1 MATLRELIIKI
12 SANSQS
18 FQSELARASRMGS
31 DYYRTMEQGG
41 RRATAS
47 TRETQRALAELNSQ
61 LASVRASAV
70 GMVGAFA
77 GAFATNELIH
87 YADTWSQLNGR
98 LRLASS
104 SADDFATAQQSLM
117 TISQRTGT
125 SFEANANLY
134 SRIAQSLRDAGYASA
149 DVASVTETVATSLK
163 LSGASTEE
171 ASSVITQ
178 LSQALGSGVLRGEEF
193 NAIMESGGRLAKFLA
208 DGLNTSI
215 GGLRNM
221 ANNGELTTEKIV
233 PLLTNVSLL
242 RKEFESLPATVS
254 GSAQKVQNAFMAWV
268 GGASEA
274 TGASSALSGALD
286 GLANN
291 IDNVAAAG
299 AVLAGVGVAK
309 YFGSIATGVT
319 DSIIKLASAKK
330 ETIALADAQLYSATQ
345 SQRKAVAAAEAARS
359 DYALAVAEANVAKNT
374 NASLIASQNLVR
386 KRSEMIQANAQL
398 VLSNRAVTLSQENLN
413 KASSAV
419 GLMRVGAGGLLSL
432 IGGIPGALMLG
443 AGAWYAMYQ
452 NQEQARQSAQ
462 EYASQIDS
470 IREKTSKMSL
480 PDTDTSRS
488 KTIEALAEQ
497 NRLVSEQQE
506 KVEALKRQIG
516 DLYAARGKPGIT
528 SENDLNIVNAISIVT
543 GQLTVEE
550 EKLNNMR
557 DKSRGIQQALEEI
570 ERRRNDL
577 IKEQAWRQNATYQS
591 LIMMNGQ
598 HTELNRL
605 LSLGNQLLTSRS
617 SLVNVPFAIPQ
628 APVSDKDQETLLR
641 KQQQAELAGLTGL
654 ARVRRQ
660 AEIELQNMGRTGPQ
674 NATYAADYL
683 KAAERDYA
691 NSQNVAAAQKAQAD
705 ATRDAGKAAREA
717 AQTTEQYSRKM
728 ADLSIATEVQK
739 VRANQGEKAAEL
751 FAASHE
757 AGTKWTEEQR
767 KSIEA
772 GAVALAQW
780 TQKADEAVRKQH
792 EMADALK
799 DLKDAARRYQ
809 DDAGLTATTSGMGN
823 RQREQYRERQEVER
837 VFDKTDKGAEAIA
850 ARQSA
855 LDALDKKYRQAKAS
869 ELDWRAGVSAGL
881 ADWMDNV
888 SNIAGTVSQG
898 ITSTMD
904 SALDNVSAMLVGN
917 KASWKDWG
925 LSVLQTISK
934 VALQM
939 AVVNAMGGGS
949 SGSGLFGSLLG
960 GIAGGI
966 AGGAAGD
973 GNAGMAIQN
982 YGSSFKFNAKGGV
995 YSSADLSSYSGSVV
1009 DTPTFFAFAK
1019 GAGVMGEAGPE
1030 AIMPLT
1036 RDATGRLGVKALG
1049 SGTQGG
1055 AGVSVS
1061 IGAINFTGDKGGAQG
1076 NANAAGAVA
1085 NQLTGAILDT
1095 INSQLRKPGTP
1106 LWNATQGKR

>member
-18 FQSELARASRMGS
+18 FQSEISRASRMGS
-31 DYYRTMEQGG
+31 DYYKTMEQGG
-41 RRATAS
+41 RRAAS
-47 TRETQRALAELNSQ
+47 ATRETQRSLGELNAQ
-61 LASVRASAV
+61 LASVRASAA
-70 GMVGAFA
+70 GMAGAFA
-77 GAFATNELIH
+77 GAFATGQLIH
-87 YADTWSQLNGR
+87 YADTWNQLNGR

-104 SADDFATAQQSLM
+104 SAQDFTTAQQSLM
-117 TISQRTGT
+117 SISQRTGT

-149 DVASVTETVATSLK
+149 DVANVTETVATSLK

-208 DGLNTSI
+208 DGLNTTV

-221 ANNGELTTEKIV
+221 ANNGELTTDRIV
-233 PLLTNVSLL
+233 PLLTNVTQL
-242 RKEFESLPATVS
+242 RKEFDTLPASIS
-254 GSAQKVQNAFMAWV
+254 GSAQKVENAFMAWV
-268 GGASEA
+268 GGANQA
-274 TGASSALSGALD
+274 VGASSTLSGVLD
-286 GLANN
+286 GLAEN
-291 IDNVAAAG
+291 IDSV
-299 AVLAGVGVAK
+299 
-309 YFGSIATGVT
+309 
-319 DSIIKLASAKK
+319 
-330 ETIALADAQLYSATQ
+330 
-345 SQRKAVAAAEAARS
+345 
-359 DYALAVAEANVAKNT
+359 ANVAGALVGLGVARYFGNMT
-374 NASLIASQNLVR
+374 SSVTTATASLIANTAAEVGLA
-386 KRSEMIQANAQL
+386 EAQL
-398 VLSNRAVTLSQENLN
+398 RGTQVSVATARQAVYRAQQARAAAAGIEAQIAAERQLAVAQSQLNTAVSARSSAAGRLTETASVMSRLGGGVLSLLGGWPGVIA
-413 KASSAV
+413 AS
-419 GLMRVGAGGLLSL
+419 
-432 IGGIPGALMLG
+432 GI
-443 AGAWYAMYQ
+443 AMYGLYQ
-452 NQEQARQSAQ
+452 HTQQVHKEAVAFASNLDEINTRLKDMSSLGLRSTAADARSSIDAQ
-462 EYASQIDS
+462 KKDIADLDSQIARVKDS
-470 IREKTSKMSL
+470 
-480 PDTDTSRS
+480 
-488 KTIEALAEQ
+488 
-497 NRLVSEQQE
+497 
-506 KVEALKRQIG
+506 
-516 DLYAARGKPGIT
+516 
-528 SENDLNIVNAISIVT
+528 
-543 GQLTVEE
+543 
-550 EKLNNMR
+550 
-557 DKSRGIQQALEEI
+557 
-570 ERRRNDL
+570 
-577 IKEQAWRQNATYQS
+577 
-591 LIMMNGQ
+591 
-598 HTELNRL
+598 
-605 LSLGNQLLTSRS
+605 
-617 SLVNVPFAIPQ
+617 
-628 APVSDKDQETLLR
+628 
-641 KQQQAELAGLTGL
+641 LTGL
-654 ARVRRQ
+654 AQIQQSYNESPTTTWINTFMDQ
-660 AEIELQNMGRTGPQ
+660 ADITEKNISLTDQLNKLEYEREKAVSKLQQTQKLFNDASEQATQKAIQEAGAIATLKGAYDLLNRSMGVTPASRPASYAGPVISTS
-674 NATYAADYL
+674 NATPQQTTALEKARRDNELASLSGLQKLHQQHVYEAQDLKLTGALYTQYIYNKDQAARKDE
-683 KAAERDYA
+683 A
-691 NSQNVAAAQKAQAD
+691 SAQAKKNETA
-705 ATRDAGKAAREA
+705 ATNAQNKAAREA
-717 AQTTEQYSRKM
+717 TQTAEQYSRKI
-728 ADLSIATEVQK
+728 ADLSVAVEVQK
-739 VRANQGEKAAEL
+739 VRATQGEKAAEL
-751 FAASHE
+751 YAASHE
-757 AGTKWTEEQR
+757 NGVKWSEEQR

-799 DLKDAARRYQ
+799 DLKDAGRRYR
-809 DDAGLTATTSGMGN
+809 DESDLTSATSGMGN

-850 ARQSA
+850 ARQAA
-855 LDALDKKYRQAKAS
+855 LDALDKKYQQAKAS

-960 GIAGGI
+960 GIVGGVAGS
-966 AGGAAGD
+966 ASGGA
-973 GNAGMAIQN
+973 NAGTAIQN
-982 YGSSFKFNAKGGV
+982 YGASFQFNAKGGV
-995 YSSADLSSYSGSVV
+995 YSSADLSRFSGSVV

-1061 IGAINFTGDKGGAQG
+1061 IGTINFSGGAGGAQG

-1085 NQLTGAILDT
+1085 NQITGAIIDT
-1095 INSQLRKPGTP
+1095 INTQLRKPGTP

>member
-18 FQSELARASRMGS
+18 FQSEISRASRMGS
-31 DYYRTMEQGG
+31 DYYKTMEQGG
-41 RRATAS
+41 RRAAAA
-47 TRETQRALAELNSQ
+47 TRETQRSLGELNAQ
-61 LASVRASAV
+61 LASVRSSAA
-70 GMVGAFA
+70 GMAGVFA
-77 GAFATNELIH
+77 GAFATGQLIH
-87 YADTWSQLNGR
+87 YADTWNQLNGR

-104 SADDFATAQQSLM
+104 SAQDFTTAQQSLM
-117 TISQRTGT
+117 SISQRTGT

-149 DVASVTETVATSLK
+149 DVANVTETVATSLK

-208 DGLNTSI
+208 DGLNTTV

-221 ANNGELTTEKIV
+221 ANNGELTTDRIV
-233 PLLTNVSLL
+233 PLLTNVAQL
-242 RKEFESLPATVS
+242 RKEFDTLPPSIS
-254 GSAQKVQNAFMAWV
+254 GSAQKVENAFMAWV
-268 GGASEA
+268 GGANEA
-274 TGASSALSGALD
+274 TGASAALAGTLD
-286 GLANN
+286 GLAANINN
-291 IDNVAAAG
+291 VATAAGILAAAG
-299 AVLAGVGVAK
+299 VAR
-309 YFGSIATGVT
+309 YFGGITSGALTATGAL
-319 DSIIKLASAKK
+319 IENRKNQ
-330 ETIALADAQLYSATQ
+330 IALADAQTYAAVQ
-345 SQRKAVAAAEAARS
+345 AQRKALASAEAARS
-359 DYALAVAEANVAKNT
+359 EYSLAVAEANVAKNT
-374 NASLIASQNLVR
+374 NASALATQNLTQ
-386 KRSEMIQANAQL
+386 KRSAMIAANASL
-398 VLSNRAVTLSQENLN
+398 VLSNRAVTASQESLN
-413 KASSAV
+413 RATSAL
-419 GLMRVGAGGLLSL
+419 GLIRSAGSGLLSL
-432 IGGIPGALMLG
+432 VGGIPGAVLAVG
-443 AGAWYAMYQ
+443 AAWLYVYEK
-452 NQEQARQSAQ
+452 NEQARKA
-462 EYASQIDS
+462 
-470 IREKTSKMSL
+470 
-480 PDTDTSRS
+480 
-488 KTIEALAEQ
+488 ALAYGKEVAEAAPASGVALPSGDNSNEINKTAVSMRAQ
-497 NRLVSEQQE
+497 AEEVSRLNSEIAELTQQ
-506 KVEALKRQIG
+506 Q
-516 DLYAARGKPGIT
+516 Y
-528 SENDLNIVNAISIVT
+528 NAQQAMKNSAE
-543 GQLTVEE
+543 GSWSY
-550 EKLNNMR
+550 N
-557 DKSRGIQQALEEI
+557 SAQQALVDINQKLASDESRLAEVTQQLSATTD
-570 ERRRNDL
+570 RHNVL
-577 IKEQAWRQNATYQS
+577 LRQNAAAANEYYNNLVKMT
-591 LIMMNGQ
+591 GQ
-598 HTELNRL
+598 GALFRDTIEGINRAM
-605 LSLGNQLLTSRS
+605 SGNSGLAVSPMR
-617 SLVNVPFAIPQ
+617 IPQ
-628 APVSDKDQETLLR
+628 APVTAADQQTLLQ
-641 KQQQAELAGLTGL
+641 KQQAAELAALTGVEK
-654 ARVRRQ
+654 VRKQ
-660 AEIELQNMGRTGPQ
+660 AQFDLQKMGRTTLE
-674 NATYAADYL
+674 NSTYAAQYTQALIDEYNNTQKVSAAK
-683 KAAERDYA
+683 KADTAATNAKNKAERE
-691 NSQNVAAAQKAQAD
+691 
-705 ATRDAGKAAREA
+705 AT
-717 AQTTEQYSRKM
+717 QTAEQYSRKI
-728 ADLSIATEVQK
+728 ADLSVAVEVQK
-739 VRANQGEKAAEL
+739 VRATQGEKAAEL
-751 FAASHE
+751 YAASHE
-757 AGTKWTEEQR
+757 NGVKWSEEQR

-823 RQREQYRERQEVER
+823 RQREQYRERQEVDR

-855 LDALDKKYRQAKAS
+855 LDALDKKYQQAKAS

-949 SGSGLFGSLLG
+949 SGSGLLGSLLG
-960 GIAGGI
+960 GIVGGVAGSASGS
-966 AGGAAGD
+966 A
-973 GNAGMAIQN
+973 NAGTAIQN
-982 YGSSFKFNAKGGV
+982 YGASFQFNAKGGV

-1055 AGVSVS
+1055 AGVSLS
-1061 IGAINFTGDKGGAQG
+1061 IGTINFSGGTGGAQG
-1076 NANAAGAVA
+1076 NTNAAGAVA
-1085 NQLTGAILDT
+1085 NQLTGAIIDT
-1095 INSQLRKPGTP
+1095 INTQLRKPGTP

>member
-18 FQSELARASRMGS
+18 FQSEISRASRMGS
-31 DYYRTMEQGG
+31 DYYKTMEQGG
-41 RRATAS
+41 RRAAS
-47 TRETQRALAELNSQ
+47 ATRETQRSLGELNAQ
-61 LASVRASAV
+61 LASVRASAA
-70 GMVGAFA
+70 GMAGAFA
-77 GAFATNELIH
+77 GAFATGQLIH
-87 YADTWSQLNGR
+87 YADTWNQLNGR

-104 SADDFATAQQSLM
+104 SAQDFTTAQQSLM
-117 TISQRTGT
+117 SISQRTGT

-149 DVASVTETVATSLK
+149 DVANVTETVATSLK

-208 DGLNTSI
+208 DSLNTTV

-221 ANNGELTTEKIV
+221 ANNGELTTDRIV
-233 PLLTNVSLL
+233 PLLTNVAQL
-242 RKEFESLPATVS
+242 RKEFDTLPASIS
-254 GSAQKVQNAFMAWV
+254 GSAQKVENAFMAWV
-268 GGASEA
+268 GGANDA
-274 TGASSALSGALD
+274 TGASAALAGVLN

-309 YFGSIATGVT
+309 YFGGIATGVS
-319 DSIIKLASAKK
+319 DSITKLVSIKK

-374 NASLIASQNLVR
+374 NASVIASQNLIK
-386 KRSEMIQANAQL
+386 KRSEMMAANASL
-398 VLSNRAVTLSQENLN
+398 VLSNRAVTTAQESLN
-413 KASSAV
+413 KATSLTSFAKS
-419 GLMRVGAGGLLSL
+419 GLSGALSV
-432 IGGIPGALMLG
+432 IGGWPGALMAVG
-443 AGAWYAMYQ
+443 AAWLYVYEK
-452 NQEQARQSAQ
+452 NEQARKAALDYGEAIKNAKPLSGLLVAQSNNAAEIDKTAVSMRAQ
-462 EYASQIDS
+462 
-470 IREKTSKMSL
+470 
-480 PDTDTSRS
+480 
-488 KTIEALAEQ
+488 AE
-497 NRLVSEQQE
+497 E
-506 KVEALKRQIG
+506 I
-516 DLYAARGKPGIT
+516 
-528 SENDLNIVNAISIVT
+528 
-543 GQLTVEE
+543 
-550 EKLNNMR
+550 EKLNSNIAELTQQQFNARQAM
-557 DKSRGIQQALEEI
+557 KSNEEGSWSYNRAQEALVQI
-570 ERRRNDL
+570 ND
-577 IKEQAWRQNATYQS
+577 
-591 LIMMNGQ
+591 
-598 HTELNRL
+598 ELNQAEKQRTEISQQLSATTDRHNAL
-605 LSLGNQLLTSRS
+605 LGQAAAAQNKYYD
-617 SLVNVPFAIPQ
+617 SLVRMTGQGALFRQTLEDINEAMVRNASIAAVPLRIPQ

-683 KAAERDYA
+683 KAAELDYQ

-705 ATRDAGKAAREA
+705 ATRDAEKAARAA

-728 ADLSIATEVQK
+728 ADLSVATEVQK

-757 AGTKWTEEQR
+757 AGAKWSEEQR

-799 DLKDAARRYQ
+799 DLKDAGRRYR
-809 DDAGLTATTSGMGN
+809 DESDLTSATSGMGN

-850 ARQSA
+850 ARQAA
-855 LDALDKKYRQAKAS
+855 LDALDKKYQQAKAS

-881 ADWMDNV
+881 SDWMDNV

-949 SGSGLFGSLLG
+949 SGSGLLGSLLG
-960 GIAGGI
+960 GIVGGVAGS
-966 AGGAAGD
+966 ASGGA
-973 GNAGMAIQN
+973 NAGTAIQN
-982 YGSSFKFNAKGGV
+982 YGASFQFNAKGGV

-1055 AGVSVS
+1055 AGVSLS
-1061 IGAINFTGDKGGAQG
+1061 IGTINFTGGTGGAQG
-1076 NANAAGAVA
+1076 NTNAAGAVA
-1085 NQLTGAILDT
+1085 NQLTGAIIDT
-1095 INSQLRKPGTP
+1095 INTQLRKPGTP

>member
-18 FQSELARASRMGS
+18 FQSEISRASRMGS
-31 DYYRTMEQGG
+31 DYYKTMEQGG
-41 RRATAS
+41 RRAAAA
-47 TRETQRALAELNSQ
+47 TRETQRSLGELNAQ
-61 LASVRASAV
+61 LASVRSSAA
-70 GMVGAFA
+70 GMAGVFA
-77 GAFATNELIH
+77 GAFATGQLIH
-87 YADTWSQLNGR
+87 YADTWNQLNGR

-104 SADDFATAQQSLM
+104 SAQDFTTAQQSLM
-117 TISQRTGT
+117 SISQRTGT

-149 DVASVTETVATSLK
+149 DVANVTETVATSLK

-208 DGLNTSI
+208 DGLNTTV

-221 ANNGELTTEKIV
+221 ANNGELTTDRIV
-233 PLLTNVSLL
+233 PLLTNVAQL
-242 RKEFESLPATVS
+242 RKEFDTLPASIS
-254 GSAQKVQNAFMAWV
+254 GSAQKVENAFMAWV
-268 GGASEA
+268 GGANEA
-274 TGASSALSGALD
+274 TGASAALTGTLD
-286 GLANN
+286 GLAANINN
-291 IDNVAAAG
+291 VATAAGVLAAAG
-299 AVLAGVGVAK
+299 VAR
-309 YFGSIATGVT
+309 YFGGITSGALTATGAL
-319 DSIIKLASAKK
+319 IENRKNQ
-330 ETIALADAQLYSATQ
+330 IALADAQTYAAVQ
-345 SQRKAVAAAEAARS
+345 AQRKAFASAEAARS
-359 DYALAVAEANVAKNT
+359 DYRLAVAEANVAKNT
-374 NASLIASQNLVR
+374 NASALATQNLTQ
-386 KRSEMIQANAQL
+386 KRSAMIAANASL
-398 VLSNRAVTLSQENLN
+398 VLSNRAVTASQESLN
-413 KASSAV
+413 RATSAL
-419 GLMRVGAGGLLSL
+419 GLIKSAGSGLLSL
-432 IGGIPGALMLG
+432 VGGIPGAVLAVG
-443 AGAWYAMYQ
+443 AAWLYVYEK
-452 NQEQARQSAQ
+452 NEQARKA
-462 EYASQIDS
+462 
-470 IREKTSKMSL
+470 
-480 PDTDTSRS
+480 
-488 KTIEALAEQ
+488 ALAYGKEVAEAAPASGVALPSGDNSNEINKTAVSMRAQ
-497 NRLVSEQQE
+497 AEEVSRLNSEIAELTQQ
-506 KVEALKRQIG
+506 Q
-516 DLYAARGKPGIT
+516 Y
-528 SENDLNIVNAISIVT
+528 NAQQAMKNSAE
-543 GQLTVEE
+543 GSWSY
-550 EKLNNMR
+550 N
-557 DKSRGIQQALEEI
+557 SAQQALVDINQKLASDESRLAEVTQQLSATTD
-570 ERRRNDL
+570 RHNVL
-577 IKEQAWRQNATYQS
+577 LRQNAAAANEYYNNLVKMT
-591 LIMMNGQ
+591 GQ
-598 HTELNRL
+598 GALFRDTIEGINRAM
-605 LSLGNQLLTSRS
+605 SGNSGLAVSPLRIT
-617 SLVNVPFAIPQ
+617 Q
-628 APVSDKDQETLLR
+628 APVTAADQQTLQQ
-641 KQQQAELAGLTGL
+641 KQQAAELAALTGVEK
-654 ARVRRQ
+654 VRKQ
-660 AEIELQNMGRTGPQ
+660 AQFDLQKMGRTTLE
-674 NATYAADYL
+674 NSTYAAQYTQALIDEYNNTQKVSAGK
-683 KAAERDYA
+683 KADTAATNAKNKAERE
-691 NSQNVAAAQKAQAD
+691 
-705 ATRDAGKAAREA
+705 AT
-717 AQTTEQYSRKM
+717 QTAEQYSRKI
-728 ADLSIATEVQK
+728 ADLSVAVEVQK
-739 VRANQGEKAAEL
+739 VRATQGEKAAEL
-751 FAASHE
+751 YAASHE
-757 AGTKWTEEQR
+757 NGAKWSEEQR

-925 LSVLQTISK
+925 LSVLQIISK

-960 GIAGGI
+960 GIVGGVAGSATGSAS
-966 AGGAAGD
+966 AGT
-973 GNAGMAIQN
+973 AIQN
-982 YGSSFKFNAKGGV
+982 YGASFQFNAKGGV

-1049 SGTQGG
+1049 SGAQGG

-1061 IGAINFTGDKGGAQG
+1061 IGTINFTGDKGGAQG

>member
-18 FQSELARASRMGS
+18 FQSEISRASRMGS
-31 DYYRTMEQGG
+31 DYYKTMEQGG
-41 RRATAS
+41 RRAAS
-47 TRETQRALAELNSQ
+47 ATRETQRSLGELNAQ
-61 LASVRASAV
+61 LASVRASAAD
-70 GMVGAFA
+70 MAGAFA
-77 GAFATNELIH
+77 GAFATGQLIQ
-87 YADTWSQLNGR
+87 YADTWNQLNGR
-98 LRLASS
+98 LRLASA
-104 SADDFATAQQSLM
+104 SAQDFTTAQQSLM
-117 TISQRTGT
+117 SISQRTGT

-149 DVASVTETVATSLK
+149 DVANVTETVATSLK

-208 DGLNTSI
+208 DGLNTTI

-221 ANNGELTTEKIV
+221 ANNGELTTDKIV
-233 PLLTNVSLL
+233 PLLTNVAQL
-242 RKEFESLPATVS
+242 RKEFDTLPASIS
-254 GSAQKVQNAFMAWV
+254 GSAQKVENAFMAWV
-268 GGASEA
+268 GGANEA
-274 TGASSALSGALD
+274 TGASAALAGTLD
-286 GLANN
+286 GLAAN
-291 IDNVAAAG
+291 INDVATAAGILAAAG
-299 AVLAGVGVAK
+299 VTR
-309 YFGSIATGVT
+309 YFGGITSGALTATGAL
-319 DSIIKLASAKK
+319 IENRKNQ
-330 ETIALADAQLYSATQ
+330 IALADAQTYAAVQ
-345 SQRKAVAAAEAARS
+345 AQRKALASVEAARS
-359 DYALAVAEANVAKNT
+359 DYSLAVAEANVAKNS
-374 NASLIASQNLVR
+374 NASALATQNLTQ
-386 KRSEMIQANAQL
+386 KRSAMIAANASL
-398 VLSNRAVTLSQENLN
+398 VLSNRAVTASQESLN
-413 KASSAV
+413 RATSAL
-419 GLMRVGAGGLLSL
+419 GLIKSAGSGLLSL
-432 IGGIPGALMLG
+432 VGGIPGAVLAVG
-443 AGAWYAMYQ
+443 AAWLYVYEK
-452 NQEQARQSAQ
+452 NEQARKAALAYGKEVAEAAPASGVALPSGDNSNEINKTAVSMRVQAQ
-462 EYASQIDS
+462 EVSRLNSEIAELTQQQYNAQQAM
-470 IREKTSKMSL
+470 KTSTEGSW
-480 PDTDTSRS
+480 SYNS
-488 KTIEALAEQ
+488 A
-497 NRLVSEQQE
+497 
-506 KVEALKRQIG
+506 
-516 DLYAARGKPGIT
+516 
-528 SENDLNIVNAISIVT
+528 
-543 GQLTVEE
+543 
-550 EKLNNMR
+550 
-557 DKSRGIQQALEEI
+557 QQALVDINQKLASGESRLAEVMQQLSATTD
-570 ERRRNDL
+570 RHNVL
-577 IKEQAWRQNATYQS
+577 LRQNTAAANEYYNNLVKMT
-591 LIMMNGQ
+591 GQ
-598 HTELNRL
+598 GALFRDTIEGINRAM
-605 LSLGNQLLTSRS
+605 SGNSGLAVSPMR
-617 SLVNVPFAIPQ
+617 IPQ
-628 APVSDKDQETLLR
+628 APVTAADHQALQQ
-641 KQQQAELAGLTGL
+641 KQQAAELAALTGVEK
-654 ARVRRQ
+654 VRKQ
-660 AEIELQNMGRTGPQ
+660 AQFDLQKMGRTTLE
-674 NATYAADYL
+674 NSTYAAQYTQALIDEYNNTQ
-683 KAAERDYA
+683 KVSAAKQADTAATNAKNKAERE
-691 NSQNVAAAQKAQAD
+691 
-705 ATRDAGKAAREA
+705 AT
-717 AQTTEQYSRKM
+717 QTAEQYSRKI
-728 ADLSIATEVQK
+728 ADLSVAVEVQK
-739 VRANQGEKAAEL
+739 VRATQGEKAAEL
-751 FAASHE
+751 YAASHE
-757 AGTKWTEEQR
+757 NGVKWSEEQR

-809 DDAGLTATTSGMGN
+809 DEANLSAKTSGLGS
-823 RQREQYRERQEVER
+823 RDRELFKERQEIDR
-837 VFDKTDKGAEAIA
+837 VYEKTDQGTEAFA
-850 ARQSA
+850 ARQAA

-869 ELDWRAGVSAGL
+869 ELDWRAGVSTGL

-960 GIAGGI
+960 GIAGGV
-966 AGGAAGD
+966 AGSASGGASAGT
-973 GNAGMAIQN
+973 AIQN
-982 YGSSFKFNAKGGV
+982 YGASFQFNAKGGV

-1061 IGAINFTGDKGGAQG
+1061 IGTINFTGGTGGAQG
-1076 NANAAGAVA
+1076 NTNAAGAVA

>member
-18 FQSELARASRMGS
+18 FQSEISRASRLGS
-31 DYYRTMEQGG
+31 DYYKTMEQGG
-41 RRATAS
+41 RRAAS
-47 TRETQRALAELNSQ
+47 ATRETQRSLGELNAQ
-61 LASVRASAV
+61 LASVRSSAA
-70 GMVGAFA
+70 GMAGAFA
-77 GAFATNELIH
+77 GAFATGQLIH
-87 YADTWSQLNGR
+87 YADTWNQLNGR

-104 SADDFATAQQSLM
+104 SAQDFTSAQQSLM
-117 TISQRTGT
+117 SISQRTGT

-149 DVASVTETVATSLK
+149 DVANVTETVATSLK

-208 DGLNTSI
+208 DGLNTTV

-221 ANNGELTTEKIV
+221 ANNGELTTDRIV
-233 PLLTNVSLL
+233 PLLTNVAQL
-242 RKEFESLPATVS
+242 RKEFDTLPASIS
-254 GSAQKVQNAFMAWV
+254 GSAQKVENAFMAWV
-268 GGASEA
+268 GGANEA
-274 TGASSALSGALD
+274 TGASAALTGTLD
-286 GLANN
+286 GLAANINN
-291 IDNVAAAG
+291 VATAAGVLAAAG
-299 AVLAGVGVAK
+299 VAR
-309 YFGSIATGVT
+309 YFGGITSGALTATGAL
-319 DSIIKLASAKK
+319 IENRKNQ
-330 ETIALADAQLYSATQ
+330 IALADAQTYAAVQ
-345 SQRKAVAAAEAARS
+345 AQRKALASAEVARS
-359 DYALAVAEANVAKNT
+359 DYRLAVAEANVAKNT
-374 NASLIASQNLVR
+374 NASALAMQNLTQ
-386 KRSEMIQANAQL
+386 KRSAMIAANASL
-398 VLSNRAVTLSQENLN
+398 VLSNRAVTASQESLN
-413 KASSAV
+413 RATSAL
-419 GLMRVGAGGLLSL
+419 GLIKSAGSGLLSL
-432 IGGIPGALMLG
+432 VGGIPGAVLAVG
-443 AGAWYAMYQ
+443 AAWLYVYEK
-452 NQEQARQSAQ
+452 NEQARKA
-462 EYASQIDS
+462 
-470 IREKTSKMSL
+470 
-480 PDTDTSRS
+480 
-488 KTIEALAEQ
+488 ALAYGKEVAEAAPASGVALPSGDNSNEINKTAVSMRAQ
-497 NRLVSEQQE
+497 AEEVSRLNSEIAELTQQ
-506 KVEALKRQIG
+506 Q
-516 DLYAARGKPGIT
+516 Y
-528 SENDLNIVNAISIVT
+528 NAQQAMKNSAE
-543 GQLTVEE
+543 GSWSY
-550 EKLNNMR
+550 N
-557 DKSRGIQQALEEI
+557 SAQQALVDINQKLASDESRLAEVTQQLSATTD
-570 ERRRNDL
+570 RHNVL
-577 IKEQAWRQNATYQS
+577 LRQNAAAANEYYNNLVKMT
-591 LIMMNGQ
+591 GQ
-598 HTELNRL
+598 GALFRDTIEGINRAM
-605 LSLGNQLLTSRS
+605 SGNSGLAVSPLRIT
-617 SLVNVPFAIPQ
+617 Q
-628 APVSDKDQETLLR
+628 APVTAADQQTLQQ
-641 KQQQAELAGLTGL
+641 KQQAAELAALTGVEK
-654 ARVRRQ
+654 VRKQ
-660 AEIELQNMGRTGPQ
+660 AQFDLQKMGRTTLE
-674 NATYAADYL
+674 NSTYAAQYTQALIDEYNNTQKVSAAK
-683 KAAERDYA
+683 KADTAATNAKNKAERE
-691 NSQNVAAAQKAQAD
+691 
-705 ATRDAGKAAREA
+705 AT
-717 AQTTEQYSRKM
+717 QTAEQYSRKI
-728 ADLSIATEVQK
+728 ADLSVAVEVQK
-739 VRANQGEKAAEL
+739 VRATQGEKAAEL
-751 FAASHE
+751 YAASHE
-757 AGTKWTEEQR
+757 NGVKWSEEQR

-925 LSVLQTISK
+925 LSVLQIISK

-960 GIAGGI
+960 GIVGGVAGSATGS
-966 AGGAAGD
+966 AGAGT
-973 GNAGMAIQN
+973 AIQN
-982 YGSSFKFNAKGGV
+982 YGASFQFNAKGGV

-1061 IGAINFTGDKGGAQG
+1061 IGTINLTGGTGGAQG
-1076 NANAAGAVA
+1076 NTNAAGAVA
-1085 NQLTGAILDT
+1085 NQLTGAIIDT
-1095 INSQLRKPGTP
+1095 INTQLRKPGTP

>member
-18 FQSELARASRMGS
+18 FQSEISRASRMGS
-31 DYYRTMEQGG
+31 DYYKTMEQGG
-41 RRATAS
+41 RRAAS
-47 TRETQRALAELNSQ
+47 ATRETQRSLGELNAQ
-61 LASVRASAV
+61 LASVRASAAD
-70 GMVGAFA
+70 MAGAFA
-77 GAFATNELIH
+77 GAFATGQLIH
-87 YADTWSQLNGR
+87 YADTWNQLNGR
-98 LRLASS
+98 LRLASA
-104 SADDFATAQQSLM
+104 SAQDFTTAQQSLM
-117 TISQRTGT
+117 SISQRTGT

-149 DVASVTETVATSLK
+149 DVANVTETVATSLK

-208 DGLNTSI
+208 DGLNTTI

-221 ANNGELTTEKIV
+221 ANNGELTTDKIV
-233 PLLTNVSLL
+233 PLLTNVAQL
-242 RKEFESLPATVS
+242 RKEFDTLPASIS
-254 GSAQKVQNAFMAWV
+254 GSAQKVENAFMAWV
-268 GGASEA
+268 GGANEA
-274 TGASSALSGALD
+274 TGASAALAGTLD
-286 GLANN
+286 GLAAN
-291 IDNVAAAG
+291 INDVATAAGILAAAG
-299 AVLAGVGVAK
+299 VTR
-309 YFGSIATGVT
+309 YFGGITSGALTATGAL
-319 DSIIKLASAKK
+319 IENRKNQ
-330 ETIALADAQLYSATQ
+330 IALADAQTYAAVQ
-345 SQRKAVAAAEAARS
+345 AQRKALASVEAARS
-359 DYALAVAEANVAKNT
+359 DYSLAVAEANVAKNS
-374 NASLIASQNLVR
+374 NASALATQNLTQ
-386 KRSEMIQANAQL
+386 KRSAMIAANASL
-398 VLSNRAVTLSQENLN
+398 VLSNRAVTASQESLN
-413 KASSAV
+413 RATSAL
-419 GLMRVGAGGLLSL
+419 GLIKSAGSGLLSL
-432 IGGIPGALMLG
+432 VGGIPGAVLAVG
-443 AGAWYAMYQ
+443 AAWLYVYEK
-452 NQEQARQSAQ
+452 NEQARKAALAYGKEVAEAAPASGVALPSGDNSNEINKTAVSMRVQVQEVSRLNSEIAELTQQQYNAQ
-462 EYASQIDS
+462 QAM
-470 IREKTSKMSL
+470 KTSTEGSW
-480 PDTDTSRS
+480 SYNS
-488 KTIEALAEQ
+488 A
-497 NRLVSEQQE
+497 
-506 KVEALKRQIG
+506 
-516 DLYAARGKPGIT
+516 
-528 SENDLNIVNAISIVT
+528 
-543 GQLTVEE
+543 
-550 EKLNNMR
+550 
-557 DKSRGIQQALEEI
+557 QQALVDINQKLASGESRLAEVMQQLSATTD
-570 ERRRNDL
+570 RHNVL
-577 IKEQAWRQNATYQS
+577 LRQNTAAANEYYNNLVKMT
-591 LIMMNGQ
+591 GQ
-598 HTELNRL
+598 GALYRDTIEGINRAM
-605 LSLGNQLLTSRS
+605 SGNSGLAVSPMR
-617 SLVNVPFAIPQ
+617 IPQ
-628 APVSDKDQETLLR
+628 APVTAADHQALQQ
-641 KQQQAELAGLTGL
+641 KQQAAELAALTGVEK
-654 ARVRRQ
+654 VRKQ
-660 AEIELQNMGRTGPQ
+660 AQFDLQKMGRTTLE
-674 NATYAADYL
+674 NSTYAAQYTQALIDEYNNTQ
-683 KAAERDYA
+683 KVSAAKQADTAATNAKNKAERE
-691 NSQNVAAAQKAQAD
+691 
-705 ATRDAGKAAREA
+705 AT
-717 AQTTEQYSRKM
+717 QTAEQYSRKI
-728 ADLSIATEVQK
+728 ADLSVAVEVQK
-739 VRANQGEKAAEL
+739 VRATQGEKAAEL
-751 FAASHE
+751 YAASHE
-757 AGTKWTEEQR
+757 NGVKWSEEQR

-809 DDAGLTATTSGMGN
+809 DEANLSAKTSGLGS
-823 RQREQYRERQEVER
+823 RDREIFKERQEIDR
-837 VFDKTDKGAEAIA
+837 VYEKTDQGTEAFA
-850 ARQSA
+850 ARQAA

-869 ELDWRAGVSAGL
+869 ELDWRAGVSTGL

-995 YSSADLSSYSGSVV
+995 YSSADLSRYSGSVV

>member
-18 FQSELARASRMGS
+18 FQSEIARASRMGS

-41 RRATAS
+41 RRAAAS

-61 LASVRASAV
+61 LASVRASAA

-77 GAFATNELIH
+77 GAFATGQLIH
-87 YADTWSQLNGR
+87 YADTWNQLNGR

-104 SADDFATAQQSLM
+104 SAQDFTMAQQSLM
-117 TISQRTGT
+117 SISQRTGT

-149 DVASVTETVATSLK
+149 DVANVTETVATSLK

-208 DGLNTSI
+208 DGLNTSV

-233 PLLTNVSLL
+233 PLLTNVSQL

-274 TGASSALSGALD
+274 TGASSALAGALD

-309 YFGSIATGVT
+309 YFGGIATGVS
-319 DSIIKLASAKK
+319 DSIGKLVSAKK

-374 NASLIASQNLVR
+374 NASVIASQNLIK
-386 KRSEMIQANAQL
+386 KRSEMMAANASL
-398 VLSNRAVTLSQENLN
+398 VLSNRAVITAQENLN
-413 KASSAV
+413 KATSLTSFAKS
-419 GLMRVGAGGLLSL
+419 GLSGALSV
-432 IGGIPGALMLG
+432 IGGWPGALMAVG
-443 AGAWYAMYQ
+443 AAWLYVYEKS
-452 NQEQARQSAQ
+452 EQARKAALDYGEEISKAKPVSGVAIPQGNLTNEIDKSSVSMRAQAEELSLLNNRIAELNQQQYNARQAMKNSEEGSWSYNNAQ
-462 EYASQIDS
+462 EALVNVNQ
-470 IREKTSKMSL
+470 EL
-480 PDTDTSRS
+480 TD
-488 KTIEALAEQ
+488 A
-497 NRLVSEQQE
+497 
-506 KVEALKRQIG
+506 
-516 DLYAARGKPGIT
+516 
-528 SENDLNIVNAISIVT
+528 
-543 GQLTVEE
+543 
-550 EKLNNMR
+550 
-557 DKSRGIQQALEEI
+557 
-570 ERRRNDL
+570 ERRRNEILSQL
-577 IKEQAWRQNATYQS
+577 IATTDRHNMLLRQNAAAQTAYYNN
-591 LIMMNGQ
+591 LILMNGQ
-598 HTELNRL
+598 GTLFRQTLDGINEALARNTTLTASPLRL
-605 LSLGNQLLTSRS
+605 
-617 SLVNVPFAIPQ
+617 PQ

-641 KQQQAELAGLTGL
+641 KQQQAELEGLTGL

-683 KAAERDYA
+683 KAAEQGYA
-691 NSQNVAAAQKAQAD
+691 NSQKVAAAQKAQAD
-705 ATRDAGKAAREA
+705 ATRDADKAAREA

-757 AGTKWTEEQR
+757 AGTKWSEEQR

-799 DLKDAARRYQ
+799 DLKDAGRRYQ
-809 DDAGLTATTSGMGN
+809 DEADLTSATSGMGN

-850 ARQSA
+850 ARQAA
-855 LDALDKKYRQAKAS
+855 LDALDKKYQQAKAS

-949 SGSGLFGSLLG
+949 SGSGLLGSLLG
-960 GIAGGI
+960 GIVGGVAGS
-966 AGGAAGD
+966 ASGD
-973 GNAGMAIQN
+973 ANAGTAIQN
-982 YGSSFKFNAKGGV
+982 YGASFQFAAKGGV
-995 YSSADLSSYSGSVV
+995 YSSADLSRFSGSVV

-1030 AIMPLT
+1030 AIMPL
-1036 RDATGRLGVKALG
+1036 
-1049 SGTQGG
+1049 
-1055 AGVSVS
+1055 
-1061 IGAINFTGDKGGAQG
+1061 
-1076 NANAAGAVA
+1076 
-1085 NQLTGAILDT
+1085 
-1095 INSQLRKPGTP
+1095 
-1106 LWNATQGKR
+1106 

>member
-18 FQSELARASRMGS
+18 FQSEISRASRMGS
-31 DYYRTMEQGG
+31 DYYKTMEQGG
-41 RRATAS
+41 RRAAS
-47 TRETQRALAELNSQ
+47 ATRETQRSLGELNAQ
-61 LASVRASAV
+61 LASVRASAAD
-70 GMVGAFA
+70 MAGAFA
-77 GAFATNELIH
+77 GAFATGQLIH
-87 YADTWSQLNGR
+87 YADTWNQLNGR
-98 LRLASS
+98 LRLASA
-104 SADDFATAQQSLM
+104 SAQDFTTAQQSLM
-117 TISQRTGT
+117 SISQRTGT

-149 DVASVTETVATSLK
+149 DVANVTETVATSLK

-193 NAIMESGGRLAKFLA
+193 NAIMESGGRLAKSLA
-208 DGLNTSI
+208 DGLNTTI

-221 ANNGELTTEKIV
+221 ANNGELTTDKIV
-233 PLLTNVSLL
+233 PLLTNVAQL
-242 RKEFESLPATVS
+242 RKEFDTLPASIS
-254 GSAQKVQNAFMAWV
+254 GSAQKVENAFMAWV
-268 GGASEA
+268 GGANEA
-274 TGASSALSGALD
+274 TGASAALAGTLD
-286 GLANN
+286 GLAAN
-291 IDNVAAAG
+291 INDVATAAGILAAAG
-299 AVLAGVGVAK
+299 VTR
-309 YFGSIATGVT
+309 YFGGITSGALTATGAL
-319 DSIIKLASAKK
+319 IENRKNQ
-330 ETIALADAQLYSATQ
+330 IALADAQTYAAVQ
-345 SQRKAVAAAEAARS
+345 AQRKALASVEAARS
-359 DYALAVAEANVAKNT
+359 DYSLAVAEANVAKNS
-374 NASLIASQNLVR
+374 NASALATQNLTQ
-386 KRSEMIQANAQL
+386 KRSAMIAANASL
-398 VLSNRAVTLSQENLN
+398 VLSNRAVTASQESLN
-413 KASSAV
+413 RATSAL
-419 GLMRVGAGGLLSL
+419 GLIKSAGSGLLSL
-432 IGGIPGALMLG
+432 VGGIPGAVLAVG
-443 AGAWYAMYQ
+443 AAWLYVYEK
-452 NQEQARQSAQ
+452 NEQARKAALAYGKEVAEAAPASGVALPSGDNSNEINKTAVSMRVQVQEVSRLNSEIAELTQQQYNAQ
-462 EYASQIDS
+462 QAM
-470 IREKTSKMSL
+470 KTSTEGSW
-480 PDTDTSRS
+480 SYNS
-488 KTIEALAEQ
+488 A
-497 NRLVSEQQE
+497 
-506 KVEALKRQIG
+506 
-516 DLYAARGKPGIT
+516 
-528 SENDLNIVNAISIVT
+528 
-543 GQLTVEE
+543 
-550 EKLNNMR
+550 
-557 DKSRGIQQALEEI
+557 QQALVDINQKLASGESRLAEVMQQLSATTD
-570 ERRRNDL
+570 RHNVL
-577 IKEQAWRQNATYQS
+577 LRQNTAAANEYYNNLVKMT
-591 LIMMNGQ
+591 GQ
-598 HTELNRL
+598 GALFRDTIEGINRAM
-605 LSLGNQLLTSRS
+605 SGNSGLAVSPMR
-617 SLVNVPFAIPQ
+617 IPQ
-628 APVSDKDQETLLR
+628 APVTAADHQALQQ
-641 KQQQAELAGLTGL
+641 KQQAAELAALTGVEK
-654 ARVRRQ
+654 VRKQ
-660 AEIELQNMGRTGPQ
+660 AQFDLQKMGRTTLE
-674 NATYAADYL
+674 NSTYAAQYTQALIDEYNNTQ
-683 KAAERDYA
+683 KVSAAKQADTAATNAKNKAERE
-691 NSQNVAAAQKAQAD
+691 
-705 ATRDAGKAAREA
+705 AT
-717 AQTTEQYSRKM
+717 QTAEQYSRKI
-728 ADLSIATEVQK
+728 ADLSVAVEVQK
-739 VRANQGEKAAEL
+739 VRATQGEKAAEL
-751 FAASHE
+751 YAASHE
-757 AGTKWTEEQR
+757 NGVKWSEEQR

-960 GIAGGI
+960 GIAGGV
-966 AGGAAGD
+966 AGSATGTAGAGT
-973 GNAGMAIQN
+973 AIQN
-982 YGSSFKFNAKGGV
+982 YGASFQFNAKGGV

-1061 IGAINFTGDKGGAQG
+1061 IGTINFTGGTGGAQG
-1076 NANAAGAVA
+1076 NTNAAGAVA

>member
-18 FQSELARASRMGS
+18 FQSEIARASRMGA
-31 DYYRTMEQGG
+31 DYYKTMEQGG
-41 RRATAS
+41 RRAAAA
-47 TRETQRALAELNSQ
+47 TRETQRSLGELNAQ
-61 LASVRASAV
+61 LASVRSSAA
-70 GMVGAFA
+70 GMAGAFA
-77 GAFATNELIH
+77 GAFATGQLIH
-87 YADTWSQLNGR
+87 YADTWNQLNGR
-98 LRLASS
+98 LRLATS
-104 SADDFATAQQSLM
+104 SAQDFTTAQQSLM
-117 TISQRTGT
+117 SISQRTGT

-149 DVASVTETVATSLK
+149 DVANVTETVATSLK

-208 DGLNTSI
+208 DGLNTSV

-233 PLLTNVSLL
+233 PLLTNVSQL

-274 TGASSALSGALD
+274 TGASSALAGALD

-309 YFGSIATGVT
+309 YFGGIATGVS
-319 DSIIKLASAKK
+319 DSIGKLVSAKK

-374 NASLIASQNLVR
+374 NASVIASQNLIK
-386 KRSEMIQANAQL
+386 KRSEMMAANASL
-398 VLSNRAVTLSQENLN
+398 VLSNRAVITAQENLN
-413 KASSAV
+413 KATSLTSFAKS
-419 GLMRVGAGGLLSL
+419 GLSGALSV
-432 IGGIPGALMLG
+432 IGGWPGALMAVG
-443 AGAWYAMYQ
+443 AAWLYVYEKSEKARKAALDYGEEISKAKPVSGVAIPQGNLTNEIDKSSVSMRAQAEELSLLNNRIAELNQQQYNARQAMKNSEEGSWSYNNAQ
-452 NQEQARQSAQ
+452 EALVNVNQE
-462 EYASQIDS
+462 
-470 IREKTSKMSL
+470 L
-480 PDTDTSRS
+480 TD
-488 KTIEALAEQ
+488 A
-497 NRLVSEQQE
+497 
-506 KVEALKRQIG
+506 
-516 DLYAARGKPGIT
+516 
-528 SENDLNIVNAISIVT
+528 
-543 GQLTVEE
+543 
-550 EKLNNMR
+550 
-557 DKSRGIQQALEEI
+557 
-570 ERRRNDL
+570 ERRRNEILSQL
-577 IKEQAWRQNATYQS
+577 IATTDRHNMLLRQNAAAQTAYYNN
-591 LIMMNGQ
+591 LILMNGQ
-598 HTELNRL
+598 GTLFRQTLDGINEALARNTTLTASPLRL
-605 LSLGNQLLTSRS
+605 
-617 SLVNVPFAIPQ
+617 PQ

-641 KQQQAELAGLTGL
+641 KQQQAELEGLTGL

-683 KAAERDYA
+683 KAAEQGYA
-691 NSQNVAAAQKAQAD
+691 NSQKVAAAQKAQAD
-705 ATRDAGKAAREA
+705 ATRDADKAAREA

-757 AGTKWTEEQR
+757 AGTKWSEEQR

-799 DLKDAARRYQ
+799 DLKDAGRRYR
-809 DDAGLTATTSGMGN
+809 DESDLTSATSGMGN
-823 RQREQYRERQEVER
+823 RQREQYLERQEVER

-850 ARQSA
+850 ARQAA
-855 LDALDKKYRQAKAS
+855 LDALDKKYQQAKAS

-949 SGSGLFGSLLG
+949 SGSGLLGSLLG
-960 GIAGGI
+960 GIVGGVAGS
-966 AGGAAGD
+966 ASGGA
-973 GNAGMAIQN
+973 NAGTAIQN
-982 YGSSFKFNAKGGV
+982 YGASFQFNAKGGV

-1036 RDATGRLGVKALG
+1036 RDASGRLGVKALG
-1049 SGTQGG
+1049 SGTHGG

-1061 IGAINFTGDKGGAQG
+1061 IGTINFTGGTGGAQG
-1076 NANAAGAVA
+1076 NTNAAGAVA
-1085 NQLTGAILDT
+1085 NQITGAIIDT
-1095 INSQLRKPGTP
+1095 INTQLRKPGTP

>member
-18 FQSELARASRMGS
+18 FQSEISRASRMGS
-31 DYYRTMEQGG
+31 DYYKTMEQGG
-41 RRATAS
+41 RRAAS
-47 TRETQRALAELNSQ
+47 ATRETQRSLGELNAQ
-61 LASVRASAV
+61 LASVRASAA
-70 GMVGAFA
+70 GMAGAFA
-77 GAFATNELIH
+77 GAFATGQLIH
-87 YADTWSQLNGR
+87 YADTWNQLNGR

-104 SADDFATAQQSLM
+104 SAQDFTTAQQSLM
-117 TISQRTGT
+117 SISQRTGT

-149 DVASVTETVATSLK
+149 DVANVTETVATSLK

-208 DGLNTSI
+208 DSLNTTV

-221 ANNGELTTEKIV
+221 ANNGELTTDRIV
-233 PLLTNVSLL
+233 PLLTNVAQL
-242 RKEFESLPATVS
+242 RKEFDTLPASIS
-254 GSAQKVQNAFMAWV
+254 GSAQKVENAFMAWV
-268 GGASEA
+268 GGANDA
-274 TGASSALSGALD
+274 TGASAALAGVLN

-309 YFGSIATGVT
+309 YFGGIATGVS
-319 DSIIKLASAKK
+319 DSITKLVSIKK

-374 NASLIASQNLVR
+374 NASVIASQNLIK
-386 KRSEMIQANAQL
+386 KRSEMMAANASL
-398 VLSNRAVTLSQENLN
+398 VLSNRAVTTAQESLN
-413 KASSAV
+413 KATSLTSFAKS
-419 GLMRVGAGGLLSL
+419 GLSGALSV
-432 IGGIPGALMLG
+432 IGGWPGALMAVG
-443 AGAWYAMYQ
+443 AAWLYVYEK
-452 NQEQARQSAQ
+452 NEQARKAALDYGEAIKNAKPLSGLLVAQSNNAAEIDKTAVSMRAQ
-462 EYASQIDS
+462 
-470 IREKTSKMSL
+470 
-480 PDTDTSRS
+480 
-488 KTIEALAEQ
+488 AE
-497 NRLVSEQQE
+497 E
-506 KVEALKRQIG
+506 I
-516 DLYAARGKPGIT
+516 
-528 SENDLNIVNAISIVT
+528 
-543 GQLTVEE
+543 
-550 EKLNNMR
+550 EKLNSNIAELTQQQFNARQAM
-557 DKSRGIQQALEEI
+557 KSNEEGSWSYNRAQEALVQI
-570 ERRRNDL
+570 ND
-577 IKEQAWRQNATYQS
+577 
-591 LIMMNGQ
+591 
-598 HTELNRL
+598 ELNQAEKQRTEISQQLSATTDRHNAL
-605 LSLGNQLLTSRS
+605 LGQAAAAQNKYYD
-617 SLVNVPFAIPQ
+617 SLVRMTGQGALFRQTLEDINEAMVRNASIAAVPLRIPQ

-683 KAAERDYA
+683 KAAELDYQ

-705 ATRDAGKAAREA
+705 ATRDAEKAARAA

-728 ADLSIATEVQK
+728 ADLSVATEVQK

-757 AGTKWTEEQR
+757 AGAKWSEEQR

-799 DLKDAARRYQ
+799 DLKDAGRRYR
-809 DDAGLTATTSGMGN
+809 DESDLTSATSGMGN
-823 RQREQYRERQEVER
+823 RQREQYLERQEVER

-850 ARQSA
+850 ARQAA
-855 LDALDKKYRQAKAS
+855 LDALDKKYQQAKAS

-960 GIAGGI
+960 GIVGGVAGS
-966 AGGAAGD
+966 ASGGA
-973 GNAGMAIQN
+973 NAGTAIQN
-982 YGSSFKFNAKGGV
+982 YGASFQFNAKGGV
-995 YSSADLSSYSGSVV
+995 YSSADLSRFSGSVV

-1049 SGTQGG
+1049 SGTQSG

-1061 IGAINFTGDKGGAQG
+1061 IGTINFSGGTGGAQG

-1085 NQLTGAILDT
+1085 NQITGAIIDT
-1095 INSQLRKPGTP
+1095 INTQLRKPGTP

>member
-18 FQSELARASRMGS
+18 FQSEISRASRMGS
-31 DYYRTMEQGG
+31 DYYKTMEQGG
-41 RRATAS
+41 RRAAS
-47 TRETQRALAELNSQ
+47 ATRETQRSLGELNAQ
-61 LASVRASAV
+61 LASVRASAA
-70 GMVGAFA
+70 GMAGAFA
-77 GAFATNELIH
+77 GAFATGQLIH
-87 YADTWSQLNGR
+87 YADTWNQLNGR

-104 SADDFATAQQSLM
+104 SAQDFTTAQQSLM
-117 TISQRTGT
+117 SISQRTGT

-149 DVASVTETVATSLK
+149 DVANVTETVATSLK

-208 DGLNTSI
+208 DSLNTTV

-221 ANNGELTTEKIV
+221 ANNGELTTDRIV
-233 PLLTNVSLL
+233 PLLTNVAQL
-242 RKEFESLPATVS
+242 RKEFDTLPASIS
-254 GSAQKVQNAFMAWV
+254 GSAQKVENAFMAWV
-268 GGASEA
+268 GGANDA
-274 TGASSALSGALD
+274 TGASAALAGVLN

-309 YFGSIATGVT
+309 YFGGIATGVS
-319 DSIIKLASAKK
+319 DSITKLVSIKK

-374 NASLIASQNLVR
+374 NASVIASQNLIK
-386 KRSEMIQANAQL
+386 KRSEMMAANASL
-398 VLSNRAVTLSQENLN
+398 VLSNRAVTTAQESLN
-413 KASSAV
+413 KATSLTSFAKS
-419 GLMRVGAGGLLSL
+419 GLSGALSV
-432 IGGIPGALMLG
+432 IGGWPGALMAVG
-443 AGAWYAMYQ
+443 AAWLYVYEK
-452 NQEQARQSAQ
+452 NEQARKAALDYGEEISKAKPVSGVAIPQGNLTNEIDKSSVSMRAQAEELSLLNNRIAELNQQQYNARQAMKNSEEGSWSYNNAQ
-462 EYASQIDS
+462 EALVNVNQ
-470 IREKTSKMSL
+470 EL
-480 PDTDTSRS
+480 TD
-488 KTIEALAEQ
+488 A
-497 NRLVSEQQE
+497 
-506 KVEALKRQIG
+506 
-516 DLYAARGKPGIT
+516 
-528 SENDLNIVNAISIVT
+528 
-543 GQLTVEE
+543 
-550 EKLNNMR
+550 
-557 DKSRGIQQALEEI
+557 
-570 ERRRNDL
+570 ERRRNEILSQL
-577 IKEQAWRQNATYQS
+577 IATTDRHNMLLRQNAAAQTAYYNN
-591 LIMMNGQ
+591 LILMNGKGTLFRQ
-598 HTELNRL
+598 TLDGINEALARNTTLTASPLRL
-605 LSLGNQLLTSRS
+605 
-617 SLVNVPFAIPQ
+617 PQ

-683 KAAERDYA
+683 KAAELDYQ

-705 ATRDAGKAAREA
+705 ATRDAEKAARAA

-728 ADLSIATEVQK
+728 ADLSVATEVQK

-757 AGTKWTEEQR
+757 AGAKWSEEQR

-799 DLKDAARRYQ
+799 DLKDAGRRYR
-809 DDAGLTATTSGMGN
+809 DESDLTSATSGMGN
-823 RQREQYRERQEVER
+823 RQREQYLERQEVER

-850 ARQSA
+850 ARQAA
-855 LDALDKKYRQAKAS
+855 LDALDKKYQQAKAS

-949 SGSGLFGSLLG
+949 SGSGLLGSLLG
-960 GIAGGI
+960 GIVGGVAGS
-966 AGGAAGD
+966 ASGGA
-973 GNAGMAIQN
+973 NAGTAIQN
-982 YGSSFKFNAKGGV
+982 YGASFQFNAKGGV

-1036 RDATGRLGVKALG
+1036 RDASGRLGVKALG

-1061 IGAINFTGDKGGAQG
+1061 IGTINFTGGTGGAQG
-1076 NANAAGAVA
+1076 NTNAAGAVA
-1085 NQLTGAILDT
+1085 NQITGAIIDT
-1095 INSQLRKPGTP
+1095 INTQLRKPGTP

>member
-18 FQSELARASRMGS
+18 FQSEISRASRMGS
-31 DYYRTMEQGG
+31 DYYKTMEQGG
-41 RRATAS
+41 RRAAAA
-47 TRETQRALAELNSQ
+47 TRETQRSLGELNAQ
-61 LASVRASAV
+61 LASVKSSAA
-70 GMVGAFA
+70 GMAGAFA
-77 GAFATNELIH
+77 GAFATGQLIH
-87 YADTWSQLNGR
+87 YADTWNQLNGR

-104 SADDFATAQQSLM
+104 SAQDFTTAQQSLM
-117 TISQRTGT
+117 SISQRTGT

-149 DVASVTETVATSLK
+149 DVANVTETVATSLK

-208 DGLNTSI
+208 DGLNTTV

-221 ANNGELTTEKIV
+221 ANNGELTTDRIV
-233 PLLTNVSLL
+233 PLLTNVAQL
-242 RKEFESLPATVS
+242 RKEFDTLPASIS
-254 GSAQKVQNAFMAWV
+254 GSAQKVENAFMAWV
-268 GGASEA
+268 GGANQA
-274 TGASSALSGALD
+274 VGASSTLSGVLD
-286 GLANN
+286 GLAEN
-291 IDNVAAAG
+291 IDSV
-299 AVLAGVGVAK
+299 
-309 YFGSIATGVT
+309 
-319 DSIIKLASAKK
+319 
-330 ETIALADAQLYSATQ
+330 
-345 SQRKAVAAAEAARS
+345 
-359 DYALAVAEANVAKNT
+359 ANVAGALVGLGVARYFGNMT
-374 NASLIASQNLVR
+374 SSVTTATASLIANTAAEVGLA
-386 KRSEMIQANAQL
+386 EAQL
-398 VLSNRAVTLSQENLN
+398 RGTQVSVATARQAVYRAQQARAAAAGIEAQIAAERQLAVAQSQLNTAVSARSSAAGRLTETASVMSRLGGGVLSLLGGWPGVIA
-413 KASSAV
+413 AS
-419 GLMRVGAGGLLSL
+419 
-432 IGGIPGALMLG
+432 GI
-443 AGAWYAMYQ
+443 AMYGLYQ
-452 NQEQARQSAQ
+452 HTQQVHKEAVAFASNLDEINTRLKDMSSLGLRSTAADARSSIDAQ
-462 EYASQIDS
+462 KKDIADLDSQIARVKDS
-470 IREKTSKMSL
+470 
-480 PDTDTSRS
+480 
-488 KTIEALAEQ
+488 
-497 NRLVSEQQE
+497 
-506 KVEALKRQIG
+506 
-516 DLYAARGKPGIT
+516 
-528 SENDLNIVNAISIVT
+528 
-543 GQLTVEE
+543 
-550 EKLNNMR
+550 
-557 DKSRGIQQALEEI
+557 
-570 ERRRNDL
+570 
-577 IKEQAWRQNATYQS
+577 
-591 LIMMNGQ
+591 
-598 HTELNRL
+598 
-605 LSLGNQLLTSRS
+605 
-617 SLVNVPFAIPQ
+617 
-628 APVSDKDQETLLR
+628 
-641 KQQQAELAGLTGL
+641 LTGL
-654 ARVRRQ
+654 AQIQQSYNESPTTTWINTFMDQ
-660 AEIELQNMGRTGPQ
+660 ADITEKNISLTDQLNKLEYEREKAVSKLQQTQKLFNDASEQATQKAIQEAGAIATLKGAYDLLNRSMGVTPASRPASYPGPVISTS
-674 NATYAADYL
+674 NATPQQTTALEKARRDNELASLSGLQKLHQQHVYEAQDLKLTGALYTQYIYNKDQAARKDE
-683 KAAERDYA
+683 A
-691 NSQNVAAAQKAQAD
+691 SAQAKKNETA
-705 ATRDAGKAAREA
+705 ATNAQNKAAREA
-717 AQTTEQYSRKM
+717 TQTAEQYSRKI
-728 ADLSIATEVQK
+728 ADLSVAVEVQK
-739 VRANQGEKAAEL
+739 VRATQGEKAAEL
-751 FAASHE
+751 YAASHE
-757 AGTKWTEEQR
+757 NGVKWSEEQR

-809 DDAGLTATTSGMGN
+809 DEATLSLKTSGMGN
-823 RQREQYRERQEVER
+823 RERELFKEQQEIQRVYE
-837 VFDKTDKGAEAIA
+837 KSDKGTEAFSA
-850 ARQSA
+850 KQAA
-855 LDALDKKYRQAKAS
+855 LDALEKKYQQAKAS
-869 ELDWRAGVSAGL
+869 ELDWRAGASAGL

-934 VALQM
+934 VVLQM

>member
-18 FQSELARASRMGS
+18 FQSEISRASRMGS
-31 DYYRTMEQGG
+31 DYYKTMEQGG
-41 RRATAS
+41 RRAAAA
-47 TRETQRALAELNSQ
+47 TRETQRSLGELNAQ
-61 LASVRASAV
+61 LASVRSSAA
-70 GMVGAFA
+70 GMAGAFA
-77 GAFATNELIH
+77 GAFATGQLIH
-87 YADTWSQLNGR
+87 YADTWNQLNGR

-104 SADDFATAQQSLM
+104 SAQDFTTAQQSLM
-117 TISQRTGT
+117 SISQRTGT

-149 DVASVTETVATSLK
+149 DVANVTETVATSLK

-208 DGLNTSI
+208 DGLNTTV

-221 ANNGELTTEKIV
+221 ANNGELTTDKIV
-233 PLLTNVSLL
+233 PLLTNVAQL
-242 RKEFESLPATVS
+242 RKEFDTLPASIS
-254 GSAQKVQNAFMAWV
+254 GSAQKVENAFMAWV
-268 GGASEA
+268 GGANQA
-274 TGASSALSGALD
+274 VGASSTLSGVLDGLAENIDSVANVAGALVGLGVARYFGNMTSSVTTATASLIANTAAEVGLAEAQLRGTQVSVATARQAVYRAQQARAAAAGIEAQIAAERQLAVAQSQLNTAVSARSSATGRLTETASVMSRLGGGVLSLLGGWPGVIAASGIAMYGLYQHTQQVHKEAVAFASNLDEINARLKDMSSLGLRSTAADARSSIDAQKKDIADLDSQIARVKDSLTGLAQIQQSYNESPTTTWINTFMDQADITEKNISLTDQLNKLEYEREKAVSKLQQTQKLFNDASEQATQKAIQEAGAIATLKGAYDLLNRSMSVTPANRPASYTGPVISTSNVTPQQATALEKARRDNELASLSGLQKLHQQHVYEAQDLKLSGALYTQYIYNKD
-286 GLANN
+286 QAARKDEALA
-291 IDNVAAAG
+291 
-299 AVLAGVGVAK
+299 K
-309 YFGSIATGVT
+309 
-319 DSIIKLASAKK
+319 AKK
-330 ETIALADAQLYSATQ
+330 DETAATHAQ
-345 SQRKAVAAAEAARS
+345 
-359 DYALAVAEANVAKNT
+359 
-374 NASLIASQNLVR
+374 
-386 KRSEMIQANAQL
+386 
-398 VLSNRAVTLSQENLN
+398 N
-413 KASSAV
+413 KAS
-419 GLMRVGAGGLLSL
+419 
-432 IGGIPGALMLG
+432 
-443 AGAWYAMYQ
+443 
-452 NQEQARQSAQ
+452 
-462 EYASQIDS
+462 
-470 IREKTSKMSL
+470 
-480 PDTDTSRS
+480 
-488 KTIEALAEQ
+488 
-497 NRLVSEQQE
+497 
-506 KVEALKRQIG
+506 
-516 DLYAARGKPGIT
+516 
-528 SENDLNIVNAISIVT
+528 
-543 GQLTVEE
+543 
-550 EKLNNMR
+550 
-557 DKSRGIQQALEEI
+557 
-570 ERRRNDL
+570 
-577 IKEQAWRQNATYQS
+577 
-591 LIMMNGQ
+591 
-598 HTELNRL
+598 
-605 LSLGNQLLTSRS
+605 
-617 SLVNVPFAIPQ
+617 
-628 APVSDKDQETLLR
+628 
-641 KQQQAELAGLTGL
+641 
-654 ARVRRQ
+654 
-660 AEIELQNMGRTGPQ
+660 
-674 NATYAADYL
+674 
-683 KAAERDYA
+683 
-691 NSQNVAAAQKAQAD
+691 
-705 ATRDAGKAAREA
+705 REA
-717 AQTTEQYSRKM
+717 AQTAEQYSRKI
-728 ADLSIATEVQK
+728 ADLSVAVDVQK
-739 VRANQGEKAAEL
+739 VRATQGEKAAEL
-751 FAASHE
+751 YAASHE
-757 AGTKWTEEQR
+757 NGVKWSEEQR

-799 DLKDAARRYQ
+799 DLKDAGRRYQ
-809 DDAGLTATTSGMGN
+809 DEADLTSATSGMGN

-850 ARQSA
+850 ARQAA

-960 GIAGGI
+960 GIAGGV
-966 AGGAAGD
+966 AGSASGGASAGT
-973 GNAGMAIQN
+973 AIQN
-982 YGSSFKFNAKGGV
+982 YGASFQFNAKGGV

-1061 IGAINFTGDKGGAQG
+1061 IGTINFTGGAGGAQG
-1076 NANAAGAVA
+1076 NTNAAGAVA

>member
-18 FQSELARASRMGS
+18 FQSEIARASRMGS

-41 RRATAS
+41 RRAAAS

-61 LASVRASAV
+61 LASVRASAA

-77 GAFATNELIH
+77 GAFATGQLIH
-87 YADTWSQLNGR
+87 YADTWNQLNGR

-104 SADDFATAQQSLM
+104 SAQDFTMAQQSLM
-117 TISQRTGT
+117 SISQRTGT

-149 DVASVTETVATSLK
+149 DVANVTETVATSLK

-208 DGLNTSI
+208 DGLNTSV

-233 PLLTNVSLL
+233 PLLTNVSQL

-274 TGASSALSGALD
+274 TGASSALAGALD

-309 YFGSIATGVT
+309 YFGGIATGVS
-319 DSIIKLASAKK
+319 DSIGKLVSAKK

-374 NASLIASQNLVR
+374 NASVIASQNLIK
-386 KRSEMIQANAQL
+386 KRSEMMAANASL
-398 VLSNRAVTLSQENLN
+398 VLSNRAVITAQENLN
-413 KASSAV
+413 KATSLTSFAKS
-419 GLMRVGAGGLLSL
+419 GLSGALSV
-432 IGGIPGALMLG
+432 IGGWPGALMAVG
-443 AGAWYAMYQ
+443 AAWLYVYEKS
-452 NQEQARQSAQ
+452 EQARKAALDYGEEISKAKPVSGVAIPQGNLTNEIDKSSVSMRAQAEELSLLNNRIAELNQQQYNARQAMKNSEEGSWSYNNAQ
-462 EYASQIDS
+462 EALVNVNQ
-470 IREKTSKMSL
+470 EL
-480 PDTDTSRS
+480 TD
-488 KTIEALAEQ
+488 A
-497 NRLVSEQQE
+497 
-506 KVEALKRQIG
+506 
-516 DLYAARGKPGIT
+516 
-528 SENDLNIVNAISIVT
+528 
-543 GQLTVEE
+543 
-550 EKLNNMR
+550 
-557 DKSRGIQQALEEI
+557 
-570 ERRRNDL
+570 ERRRNEILSQL
-577 IKEQAWRQNATYQS
+577 IATTDRHNMLLRQNAAAQTAYYNN
-591 LIMMNGQ
+591 LILMNGQ
-598 HTELNRL
+598 GTLFRQTLDGINEALARNTTLTASPLRL
-605 LSLGNQLLTSRS
+605 
-617 SLVNVPFAIPQ
+617 PQ

-683 KAAERDYA
+683 KAAELDYQ

-705 ATRDAGKAAREA
+705 ATRDAEKAARAA

-728 ADLSIATEVQK
+728 ADLSVATEVQK

-757 AGTKWTEEQR
+757 AGAKWSDEQR

-799 DLKDAARRYQ
+799 DLKNAGRRYR
-809 DDAGLTATTSGMGN
+809 DESDLTSATSGMGN

-850 ARQSA
+850 ARQAA
-855 LDALDKKYRQAKAS
+855 LDALDKKYQQAKAS

-881 ADWMDNV
+881 SDWMDNV

-949 SGSGLFGSLLG
+949 SGSGLLGSLLG

-973 GNAGMAIQN
+973 TNAGTAIQN
-982 YGSSFKFNAKGGV
+982 YGASFQFNAKGGV

-1049 SGTQGG
+1049 SGTQSG

-1061 IGAINFTGDKGGAQG
+1061 IGTINFTGGTGGAQG

-1085 NQLTGAILDT
+1085 NQITGAIIDT
-1095 INSQLRKPGTP
+1095 INTQLRKPGTP

>member
-18 FQSELARASRMGS
+18 FQSEISRASRMGS
-31 DYYRTMEQGG
+31 DYYKTMEQGG
-41 RRATAS
+41 RRAAS
-47 TRETQRALAELNSQ
+47 ATRETQRSLNELNAQ
-61 LASVRASAV
+61 LASVRSSAA
-70 GMVGAFA
+70 GMAGAFA
-77 GAFATNELIH
+77 GAFATGQLIH
-87 YADTWSQLNGR
+87 YADTWNQLNGR

-104 SADDFATAQQSLM
+104 SAQDFTTAQQSLM
-117 TISQRTGT
+117 SISQRTGT

-149 DVASVTETVATSLK
+149 DVANVTETVATSLK

-208 DGLNTSI
+208 DGLNTSV

-233 PLLTNVSLL
+233 PLLTNVSQL

-274 TGASSALSGALD
+274 TGASSALAGALD

-309 YFGSIATGVT
+309 YFGGIATGVS
-319 DSIIKLASAKK
+319 DSIGKLVSAKK

-374 NASLIASQNLVR
+374 NASVIASQNLIK
-386 KRSEMIQANAQL
+386 KRSEMMAANASL
-398 VLSNRAVTLSQENLN
+398 VLSNRAVITAQENLN
-413 KASSAV
+413 KATSLTSFAKS
-419 GLMRVGAGGLLSL
+419 GLSGALSV
-432 IGGIPGALMLG
+432 IGGWPGALMAVG
-443 AGAWYAMYQ
+443 AAWLYVYEK
-452 NQEQARQSAQ
+452 NEQARKAALDYGEAIKNAKPLSGLLVAQSNNAAEIDKTAVSMRAQ
-462 EYASQIDS
+462 
-470 IREKTSKMSL
+470 
-480 PDTDTSRS
+480 
-488 KTIEALAEQ
+488 AE
-497 NRLVSEQQE
+497 E
-506 KVEALKRQIG
+506 I
-516 DLYAARGKPGIT
+516 
-528 SENDLNIVNAISIVT
+528 
-543 GQLTVEE
+543 
-550 EKLNNMR
+550 EKLNSNIAELTQQQFNARQAM
-557 DKSRGIQQALEEI
+557 KSNEEGSWSYNRAQEALVQI
-570 ERRRNDL
+570 ND
-577 IKEQAWRQNATYQS
+577 
-591 LIMMNGQ
+591 
-598 HTELNRL
+598 ELNQAEKQRTEISQQLSATTDRHNAL
-605 LSLGNQLLTSRS
+605 LGQAAAAQNKYYD
-617 SLVNVPFAIPQ
+617 SLVRMTGQGALFRQTLEDINEAMVRNASIAAVPLRIPQ

-683 KAAERDYA
+683 KAAELDYQ

-705 ATRDAGKAAREA
+705 ATRDAEKAARAA

-728 ADLSIATEVQK
+728 ADLSVATEVQK

-757 AGTKWTEEQR
+757 AGAKWSEEQR

-809 DDAGLTATTSGMGN
+809 DEAGLTAATSGMGS

-850 ARQSA
+850 AREAA
-855 LDALDKKYRQAKAS
+855 LDALDKKYQQAKAS

-949 SGSGLFGSLLG
+949 SG
-960 GIAGGI
+960 
-966 AGGAAGD
+966 
-973 GNAGMAIQN
+973 
-982 YGSSFKFNAKGGV
+982 
-995 YSSADLSSYSGSVV
+995 
-1009 DTPTFFAFAK
+1009 
-1019 GAGVMGEAGPE
+1019 
-1030 AIMPLT
+1030 
-1036 RDATGRLGVKALG
+1036 
-1049 SGTQGG
+1049 
-1055 AGVSVS
+1055 
-1061 IGAINFTGDKGGAQG
+1061 
-1076 NANAAGAVA
+1076 
-1085 NQLTGAILDT
+1085 
-1095 INSQLRKPGTP
+1095 
-1106 LWNATQGKR
+1106 

>member
-12 SANSQS
+12 SANSQT
-18 FQSELARASRMGS
+18 FQSEISRASRMGS
-31 DYYRTMEQGG
+31 DYYKTMEQGG
-41 RRATAS
+41 RRAAS
-47 TRETQRALAELNSQ
+47 ATRETQRSLGELNAQ
-61 LASVRASAV
+61 LASVRASAAD
-70 GMVGAFA
+70 MAGAFA
-77 GAFATNELIH
+77 GAFATGQLIH
-87 YADTWSQLNGR
+87 YADTWNQLNGR
-98 LRLASS
+98 LRLASA
-104 SADDFATAQQSLM
+104 SAQDFTTAQQSLM
-117 TISQRTGT
+117 SISQRTGT

-149 DVASVTETVATSLK
+149 DVANVTETVATSLK

-208 DGLNTSI
+208 DGLNTTI

-221 ANNGELTTEKIV
+221 ANNGELTTDKIV
-233 PLLTNVSLL
+233 PLLTNIAQL
-242 RKEFESLPATVS
+242 RKEFDTLPASIS
-254 GSAQKVQNAFMAWV
+254 GSAQKVENAFMAWV
-268 GGASEA
+268 GGANEA
-274 TGASSALSGALD
+274 TGASAALAGTLD
-286 GLANN
+286 GLAAN
-291 IDNVAAAG
+291 INDVATAAGILAAAG
-299 AVLAGVGVAK
+299 VTR
-309 YFGSIATGVT
+309 YFGGITSGALTATGAL
-319 DSIIKLASAKK
+319 IENRKNQ
-330 ETIALADAQLYSATQ
+330 IALADAQTYAAVQ
-345 SQRKAVAAAEAARS
+345 AQRKALASVEAARS
-359 DYALAVAEANVAKNT
+359 DYSLAVAEANVAKNS
-374 NASLIASQNLVR
+374 NASALATQNLTQ
-386 KRSEMIQANAQL
+386 KRSAMIAANASL
-398 VLSNRAVTLSQENLN
+398 VLSNRAVTASQESLN
-413 KASSAV
+413 RATSAL
-419 GLMRVGAGGLLSL
+419 GLIKSAGSGLLSL
-432 IGGIPGALMLG
+432 VGGIPGAVLAVG
-443 AGAWYAMYQ
+443 AAWLYVYEK
-452 NQEQARQSAQ
+452 NEQARKAALAYGKEVAEAAPASGVALPSGDNSNEINKTAVSMRVQAQ
-462 EYASQIDS
+462 EVSRLNSEIAELTQQQYNAQQAM
-470 IREKTSKMSL
+470 KTSTEGSW
-480 PDTDTSRS
+480 SYNS
-488 KTIEALAEQ
+488 A
-497 NRLVSEQQE
+497 
-506 KVEALKRQIG
+506 
-516 DLYAARGKPGIT
+516 
-528 SENDLNIVNAISIVT
+528 
-543 GQLTVEE
+543 
-550 EKLNNMR
+550 
-557 DKSRGIQQALEEI
+557 QQALVDINQKLASGESRLAEVMQQLSATTD
-570 ERRRNDL
+570 RHNVL
-577 IKEQAWRQNATYQS
+577 LRQNTAAANEYYNNLVKMT
-591 LIMMNGQ
+591 GQ
-598 HTELNRL
+598 GALFRDTIEGINRAM
-605 LSLGNQLLTSRS
+605 SGNSGLAVSPMR
-617 SLVNVPFAIPQ
+617 IPQ
-628 APVSDKDQETLLR
+628 APVTAADHQALQQ
-641 KQQQAELAGLTGL
+641 KQQAAELAALTGVEK
-654 ARVRRQ
+654 VRKQ
-660 AEIELQNMGRTGPQ
+660 AQFDLQKMGRTTLE
-674 NATYAADYL
+674 NSTYAAQYTQALIDEYNNTQ
-683 KAAERDYA
+683 KVSAAKQADTAATNAKNKAERE
-691 NSQNVAAAQKAQAD
+691 
-705 ATRDAGKAAREA
+705 AT
-717 AQTTEQYSRKM
+717 QTAEQYSRKI
-728 ADLSIATEVQK
+728 ADLSVAVEVQK
-739 VRANQGEKAAEL
+739 VRATQGEKAAEL
-751 FAASHE
+751 YAASHE
-757 AGTKWTEEQR
+757 NGVKWSEEQR

-809 DDAGLTATTSGMGN
+809 DEANLSAKTSGLGS
-823 RQREQYRERQEVER
+823 RDRELFKERQEIDR
-837 VFDKTDKGAEAIA
+837 VYEKTDQGTEAFA
-850 ARQSA
+850 ARQAA

-869 ELDWRAGVSAGL
+869 ELDWRAGVSTGL

-1061 IGAINFTGDKGGAQG
+1061 IGTINFTGDKGGAQG
-1076 NANAAGAVA
+1076 NTNAAGAVA